1 MFKCCGFAGALGA
14 RGQRGKSQFS
24 CWSSRVLIAIV
35 ALAASAVVG
44 CDVAP
49 TPPPSRFPGEIPRVS
64 AGGAGGSPSGAGGVG
79 GADGTGGA
87 GSGGGGRR
95 FEPTEVYFWGNLNGP
110 GCWGA
115 VAHPDDPITAH
126 TGFECGTAG
135 AKAMIRSD
143 GTLLYLASGYVREFR
158 CDICDWHGTAG
169 FYPENPQDNDP
180 TVSTPSCPGSVSN
193 FLVGPEGDLIYSCAG
208 VTWHSA
214 YRALGVES
222 EIGAPLSLGYNG
234 KLLTDAYVLD
244 IRDGSSIPLVGVTS
258 LFSTYAARAASEDSF
273 WVAMPGETT
282 DFGIL
287 APQRWTVTAEGVA
300 TLDGMFPG
308 FVSQFPDNPSFG
320 RFDGDGNVYE
330 RRSGLANDFIIRR
343 TLGGTTE
350 IIYDTYND
358 TFVYIGVGASLFTG
372 P

>member
-1 MFKCCGFAGALGA
+1 MRRGPHAPPEYVA
-14 RGQRGKSQFS
+14 RRNSRG
-24 CWSSRVLIAIV
+24 
-35 ALAASAVVG
+35 
-44 CDVAP
+44 
-49 TPPPSRFPGEIPRVS
+49 VS

-87 GSGGGGRR
+87 GFGSGGGNRR
-95 FEPTEVYFWGNLNGP
+95 FEPTEVYFWGSLNGP

-115 VAHPDDPITAH
+115 VAHPDDPITGH
-126 TGFECGTAG
+126 TGFDCGTAG

-180 TVSTPSCPGSVSN
+180 IVSTPSCPGSVSN
-193 FLVGPEGDLIYSCAG
+193 FLVGPEGDLIYDCAAA
-208 VTWHSA
+208 TWHSA
-214 YRALGVES
+214 YGALGVES

-244 IRDGSSIPLVGVTS
+244 IRDGSSIPLVGLTS
-258 LFSTYAARAASEDSF
+258 LFSAYAARAASADSF

-308 FVSQFPDNPSFG
+308 FVEPFPHNPSFG
-320 RFDGDGNVYE
+320 QFDGDGNVYE
-330 RRSGLANDFIIRR
+330 THSGLVNEFSIRR
-343 TLGGTTE
+343 TFGGTTE
-350 IIYDTYND
+350 TIYDTFNA
-358 TFVYIGVGASLFTG
+358 TFVYIGRGASLFTG